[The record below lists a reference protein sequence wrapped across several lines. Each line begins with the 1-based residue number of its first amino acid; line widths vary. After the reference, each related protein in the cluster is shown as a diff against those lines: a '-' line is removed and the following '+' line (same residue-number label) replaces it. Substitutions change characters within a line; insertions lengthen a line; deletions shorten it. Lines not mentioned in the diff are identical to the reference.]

1 MKLSQA
7 LSLLLS
13 SSLSSSSSSSST
25 PIYDE
30 KKHKFQLE
38 PNKIGNKKK
47 SHVAN
52 LDKNKGAKIN
62 NNNDNEY
69 DGSHGGKL
77 FVGCNPSTIV
87 TTAITTTTS
96 VGSSSEQEVIDRGHL
111 LHHGDDPAGGCASPG
126 EVCVAKTNTSIAKI
140 VDALTQQEDASYDE
154 GLCIYIS
161 YFADKGQEEAVIDYS
176 GTDNYNNNINTIASN
191 HYYNFANAVN
201 NNLYRGGNQNS
212 GDGKEVHQQQH
223 LRDDETD
230 INYDNAVTQVDYY
243 DAGIFGYDEEYDHN
257 HNRDIQ
263 SHHYQID
270 FDNYRVSA
278 EHRQLSTLEEYCSE
292 ECPNRPK
299 VVKQG
304 SSFASLVDACFD
316 GGCPVKYD
324 YKNIPIGC
332 WNVSSVRSM
341 SNAFRDQFFNKPLKC
356 WDVSEV
362 TLMSELFSGAFF
374 FNQPINGWNVG
385 KVTDMA
391 RMFQR
396 AKVFNKPLDG
406 WTVGEVTAMDDM
418 FYYALS
424 FNQLLD
430 SWNVGKI
437 TKMRRMFGWAV
448 SFNQPINNWDVGK
461 TFSMNGTF
469 KSARIFNQQL
479 DNWDVGKVKNMSSM
493 FRLAFAFNQPINN
506 WDVGQVMNMDSMFYK
521 AYQFNQQLDDWD
533 VGKVMNMDKM
543 FYKAFRFNQQLDD
556 WDVGQVMNMS
566 NMFSQ
571 ALSFNQQLDDWDVG
585 QVMNMDNMFYKAF
598 TFNQCLSSWAQKTSS
613 GVQTTSMLSNT
624 QCPNT
629 IVNSTIGPWCQ
640 TSKQGC
646 FEPAPSSFPSFQPSL
661 SDSPSSLPS
670 SSQIPSNVPSI
681 DPSDSPS
688 FLPSSSQIPSDVPTI
703 DPSQSP
709 STLPSSSQQPSDSGA
724 PSTSPTVDCSDE
736 EDFRFVIQK
745 KSGIIKDFGGC
756 SSFVAKK
763 PKKRCKKKIHGKL
776 VAFSCPVTCRKC
788 TCEDQ
793 KTVTFKFGRKKKRS
807 RECVKILIAASFAVF
822 QRHNL
827 LVPLVAELNFATNSY
842 EQICLIK
849 AVLRKISNIYQV
861 NNRLLYILFSNI
873 YQ

>member
-87 TTAITTTTS
+87 TTAVTTTTS

-176 GTDNYNNNINTIASN
+176 GTDNNNNNINVIASN
-191 HYYNFANAVN
+191 HYYNFANDVN
-201 NNLYRGGNQNS
+201 NNLYRGGNQDS
-212 GDGKEVHQQQH
+212 GDGKEEHQQQH

-230 INYDNAVTQVDYY
+230 INYDTAVTQVDYY

-257 HNRDIQ
+257 NNRDIQ

-304 SSFASLVDACFD
+304 SSFASLVDACID

-324 YKNIPIGC
+324 YENIPIGC

-341 SNAFRDQFFNKPLKC
+341 SNAFRDIRFNKPLKC

-362 TLMSELFSGAFF
+362 TLMSEFFSGAIF

-385 KVTDMA
+385 KVTDMTG
-391 RMFQR
+391 MFQR
-396 AKVFNKPLDG
+396 AYVFNNTLDG
-406 WTVGEVTAMDDM
+406 WNVGEVTAMDDM
-418 FYYALS
+418 FYKDFS
-424 FNQLLD
+424 FNQPLNNWD
-430 SWNVGKI
+430 VGKV
-437 TKMRRMFGWAV
+437 TKMRRMFGRTV

-461 TFSMNGTF
+461 VTNMDNMFRDAPS
-469 KSARIFNQQL
+469 FNQQL
-479 DNWDVGKVKNMSSM
+479 DDWDVGKVKNMSSM
-493 FRLAFAFNQPINN
+493 F
-506 WDVGQVMNMDSMFYK
+506 
-521 AYQFNQQLDDWD
+521 
-533 VGKVMNMDKM
+533 
-543 FYKAFRFNQQLDD
+543 
-556 WDVGQVMNMS
+556 
-566 NMFSQ
+566 
-571 ALSFNQQLDDWDVG
+571 
-585 QVMNMDNMFYKAF
+585 
-598 TFNQCLSSWAQKTSS
+598 
-613 GVQTTSMLSNT
+613 
-624 QCPNT
+624 
-629 IVNSTIGPWCQ
+629 
-640 TSKQGC
+640 
-646 FEPAPSSFPSFQPSL
+646 
-661 SDSPSSLPS
+661 
-670 SSQIPSNVPSI
+670 
-681 DPSDSPS
+681 
-688 FLPSSSQIPSDVPTI
+688 
-703 DPSQSP
+703 
-709 STLPSSSQQPSDSGA
+709 
-724 PSTSPTVDCSDE
+724 
-736 EDFRFVIQK
+736 
-745 KSGIIKDFGGC
+745 
-756 SSFVAKK
+756 
-763 PKKRCKKKIHGKL
+763 
-776 VAFSCPVTCRKC
+776 
-788 TCEDQ
+788 
-793 KTVTFKFGRKKKRS
+793 
-807 RECVKILIAASFAVF
+807 
-822 QRHNL
+822 
-827 LVPLVAELNFATNSY
+827 
-842 EQICLIK
+842 
-849 AVLRKISNIYQV
+849 
-861 NNRLLYILFSNI
+861 
-873 YQ
+873 